1 MEQVQHWRLLA
12 VQSHFQLSVTASQP
26 DKPASQGNRG
36 QGRGREGAVAYVE
49 RINCQSTLQSSLT
62 GGEGV
67 GRNYAVSV
75 TEPVQLVLRANER
88 QVYIS
93 YRCKYR

>member
-1 MEQVQHWRLLA
+1 MHHWRLLA

-26 DKPASQGNRG
+26 DKPASQETG
-36 QGRGREGAVAYVE
+36 GRGVAERGSGICGAHKLSKYVAKQP
-49 RINCQSTLQSSLT
+49 NK
-62 GGEGV
+62 GGEG

-93 YRCKYR
+93 YRFKYR

>member
-1 MEQVQHWRLLA
+1 MEQVHHWRLLA

-26 DKPASQGNRG
+26 DKPASQG
-36 QGRGREGAVAYVE
+36 GRGGAERGAVAYVE
-49 RINCQSTLQSSLT
+49 RINCQSTLQSRLT
-62 GGEGV
+62 RRGEE

-93 YRCKYR
+93 YRFKYR